1 MWNKFQNYIK
11 DIYSKL
17 ELMISLKILSVGAL
31 AFLCTFYFLGMIAS
45 VSAIVSGVGL
55 FFFNYKGFSKK
66 RITNR
71 SVYFLLSLLLAA
83 FLPFIAK
90 ENNIALVLI
99 TFFFIGTVAFFA
111 LEEHIGGFLAHIP
124 VTYVYLYAFY
134 NKDFHGNVL
143 GACGVI
149 IGVAVAYIMLQVFW
163 KSNPEDRMKNAL
175 EDYLDAL
182 ISEVHKDRKSI
193 NAKEKY
199 VKFLDEF
206 YKTSYGSHLS
216 DAFGKKCF
224 DFTLCLHQLIESYR
238 EQKRNKTISKE
249 AILELE
255 NFLVQVKNNEK
266 INTDNLKMPQ
276 NIMAIIAKKRITLYN
291 KEKPKKDLY
300 KISGGMFRRFK
311 SSFSLHSV
319 RMRHGIKIGLI
330 MSIGVYIYINYGMTK
345 AVWLPMF
352 LVIITVPYGSKSNK
366 KIFDRILGTIF
377 GLLVVSLMIDL
388 IQSGEV
394 RLIVAILAFYPCFAC
409 IRYSYRVLTFFA
421 TIAAVL
427 LSVSY
432 LSPENAFLERFM
444 YTLLAAAIVV
454 VVEFLLKDRSNI
466 TIKTRAIQMLEND
479 LIFVNKMMSFYR
491 YKGVGHLDDCMIKSF
506 LNREALADDLKKRGD
521 FDVTESLKDSMVF
534 LDKIMLV
541 YAKIK
546 NHDMDKESIQELSV
560 VSNYLKRY
568 ILFIK
573 TKKLKYLQECD
584 KQIDIKLEGD
594 TIKDEA
600 VVDIFKLMKFCI
612 ENAETKNYLS

>member
-1 MWNKFQNYIK
+1 MGNKILNYIK
-11 DIYSKL
+11 NSYCQL
-17 ELMISLKILSVGAL
+17 ELIISLKIFSVGAL
-31 AFLCTFYFLGMIAS
+31 SFLCTFYFLGIIAS

-71 SVYFLLSLLLAA
+71 SIYFLLSLLIAV

-90 ENNIALVLI
+90 ENNVVLVLI

-111 LEEHIGGFLAHIP
+111 LEEHTGGFLAHVP
-124 VTYVYLYAFY
+124 VTYVYLYAFF
-134 NKDFHGNVL
+134 NKDFHGYVF
-143 GACGVI
+143 GAYGVI
-149 IGVAVAYIMLQVFW
+149 IGASIAYIMLQVFW
-163 KSNPEDRMKNAL
+163 KSNPEDRMKDAL
-175 EDYLDAL
+175 EAYLDAL
-182 ISEVHKDRKSI
+182 ISEVHKNRKSI

-199 VKFLDEF
+199 AKFLDEF
-206 YKTSYGSHLS
+206 YKTSYGTHLS

-238 EQKRNKTISKE
+238 EQKQSKTISKE

-255 NFLVQVKNNEK
+255 NFLVQIKNNEE

-276 NIMAIIAKKRITLYN
+276 NIMAIIAKKRKTLYI
-291 KEKPKKDLY
+291 KEKAKKDIY
-300 KISGGMFRRFK
+300 KISGGIFRRFK
-311 SSFSLHSV
+311 GSLSLHSV
-319 RMRHGIKIGLI
+319 RMRHGIKIGII
-330 MSIGVYIYINYGMTK
+330 MSIGVYIYMNYGMTK
-345 AVWLPMF
+345 AIWLPMF
-352 LVIITVPYGSKSNK
+352 LVIIAAPYGSKSNK

-377 GLLVVSLMIDL
+377 GLLVVSLIIDF
-388 IQSGEV
+388 IPSSET
-394 RLIVAILAFYPCFAC
+394 RLIVALFAFYPCFAC
-409 IRYSYRVLTFFA
+409 MKYSYAVLTFFA

-427 LSVSY
+427 LSVAY
-432 LSPENAFLERFM
+432 LSPENAFLERMM
-444 YTLLAAAIVV
+444 YTLMAAAIVYIM
-454 VVEFLLKDRSNI
+454 EFIIKDRSNI
-466 TIKTRAIQMLEND
+466 TIKSRAIQMLKND

-491 YKGVGHLDDCMIKSF
+491 FSGVGHLDDCMIKSF

-521 FDVTESLKDSMVF
+521 YDVTESLKDSMVF
-534 LDKIMLV
+534 LDKIMLI

-573 TKKLKYLQECD
+573 TKKIKYLKESD
-584 KQIDIKLEGD
+584 KQIDMKLEGD

-600 VVDIFKLMKFCI
+600 VVDIFKLMKYCI
-612 ENAETKNYLS
+612 ENAETKKYLT